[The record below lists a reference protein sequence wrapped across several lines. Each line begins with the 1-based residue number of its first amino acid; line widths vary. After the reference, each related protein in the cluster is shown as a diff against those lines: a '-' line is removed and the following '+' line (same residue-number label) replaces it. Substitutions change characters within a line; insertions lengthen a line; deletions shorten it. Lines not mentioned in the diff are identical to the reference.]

1 MAKQDYYE
9 VLGVQRS
16 AGEDDVKK
24 AFRKLAVKY
33 HPDKNPDNRKE
44 AEGKFKEV
52 AEAYDVL
59 SDAQKRQ
66 RYDQFGHEG
75 LRGAGVHTYS
85 DFSFEDILRAFGFGS
100 DAGDGVFGDLFG
112 GGRTGRRSRRGT
124 DIEHTLVVDF
134 QEAILGTERKTINVA
149 RHASCKSCSGTG
161 ARVGTKP
168 VPCSQCRGTGQ
179 VHQQSGFFTIRTT
192 CPRCRGRGEI
202 IQSPCPSCDGSGHE
216 LKRVTIEMPV
226 QAGAYDGM
234 TYRLAGQGEPG
245 PNGAPPGDLYCH
257 IRVKPHT
264 FFERHGD
271 DLYCQVPISFPQAAL
286 GAKIDVPTIEGKTAV
301 LTIPKGAQSGD
312 LLRMRGMGVP
322 TQGKRG
328 NQVVQI
334 VVEVPRKLTGNQ
346 EELLRKY
353 AETEDIN
360 VTPHRKSF
368 LENIKT
374 YFSEQ
379 GEK

>member
-9 VLGVQRS
+9 LLGVQRN
-16 AGEDDVKK
+16 AGEDEIKK

-44 AEGKFKEV
+44 AEEKFKGV

-59 SDAQKRQ
+59 SDAQKRR

-75 LRGAGVHTYS
+75 LRGAGVHTYT

-100 DAGDGVFGDLFG
+100 DAGDNIFGDLFG
-112 GGRTGRRSRRGT
+112 GARGRGRARRGA
-124 DIEHTLVVDF
+124 DIEHTLVVSLE
-134 QEAILGTERKTINVA
+134 EAVLGAERKTLNIA
-149 RHASCKSCSGTG
+149 RRDLCKSCSGTG

-168 VPCSQCRGTGQ
+168 VPCSQCRGVGQ
-179 VHQQSGFFTIRTT
+179 VQQTSGFFSIRTT

-202 IQSPCPSCDGSGHE
+202 IQSPCTTCDGTGHQ
-216 LKRVTIEMPV
+216 LKRVTIDMPV
-226 QAGAYDGM
+226 QAGSYDGM

-245 PNGAPPGDLYCH
+245 PNGTPPGDLYCH
-257 IRVKPHT
+257 VRVKPHK
-264 FFERHGD
+264 FFERRGE

-301 LTIPKGAQSGD
+301 LTIHKGAQSGE
-312 LLRMRGMGVP
+312 LLSMRGLGVP
-322 TQGKRG
+322 SRGKRG
-328 NQVVQI
+328 SQIVQVVI
-334 VVEVPRKLTGNQ
+334 EVPRKLTGDQ
-346 EELLRKY
+346 EDLLRKY

-368 LENIKT
+368 LENIK
-374 YFSEQ
+374 ELLH
-379 GEK
+379 